1 MRTTFTVRDLL
12 REGGPLEGAMV
23 LAGENGL
30 DSAVTWA
37 VSLRP
42 YAPAI
47 PPMKGNEVALVAVD
61 TLNRLGTNVASTVE
75 RLAALGGVG
84 LAIRGEVDAEG
95 VQAAR
100 AHNLPLLA
108 IEGETPLHEIEQA
121 IIREIVLFQARREVS
136 GAQEEGE
143 WIESLLA
150 GEIAS
155 AAEALALARHDGFV
169 LSASVCVALL
179 APLEGEQ
186 VDLARLVTML
196 KHKQGK
202 GETGI
207 PAHPYEEG
215 VAAILA
221 PSHEERL
228 AELLPQAVLSQ
239 VAVGVGSAKTVT
251 RAAESLE
258 EARLAALVSA
268 RLREGALVRHS
279 ELGADGLLALLY
291 RDKPEELE
299 RFVAETLGPLIEHD
313 SRYGT
318 HLVSTVESFVGHAG
332 RLRETAGEIF
342 VHRNTLAYRLQ
353 KAADLLGVDLKDAD
367 TQLTIQMALKAR
379 RFLLPPAG
387 RRKTADKEQ

>member
-12 REGGPLEGAMV
+12 REGGPFEGARV

-42 YAPAI
+42 YPPAI

-84 LAIRGEVDAEG
+84 LAIRGEVDAGG
-95 VQAAR
+95 VQAAQ
-100 AHNLPLLA
+100 ALNLPLLA
-108 IEGETPLHEIEQA
+108 IEGEIPLHEIEQA
-121 IIREIVLFQARREVS
+121 IIREIALFQARREVS
-136 GAQEEGE
+136 APQEEGE
-143 WIESLLA
+143 WIGSLLA
-150 GEIAS
+150 GEITS
-155 AAEALALARHDGFV
+155 AAEALALARHEGYA
-169 LSASVCVALL
+169 LPASVCVAFLV
-179 APLEGEQ
+179 PLEGEQ
-186 VDLARLVTML
+186 VDLARLVTLL

-202 GETGI
+202 GEPGI
-207 PAHPYEEG
+207 PVHIYEEG
-215 VAAILA
+215 VIAILA
-221 PSHEERL
+221 PGSEGQL
-228 AELLPQAVLSQ
+228 AQHLPQAVQLQ
-239 VAVGVGSAKTVT
+239 LARGVGSSKTVT

-258 EARLAALVSA
+258 EAKLAALVSA

-279 ELGADGLLALLY
+279 ELGAVGLLALLY
-291 RDKPEELE
+291 RDRPEELE
-299 RFVAETLGPLIEHD
+299 RFVEETLGPLVEQD

-318 HLVSTVESFVGHAG
+318 HLLSTVESFVGHAG

-367 TQLTIQMALKAR
+367 TQLTIQMALRAR
-379 RFLLPPAG
+379 RFLMPPPG
-387 RRKTADKEQ
+387 RRKTSGNEE